1 MVASEIGRT
10 VWALVALGGGRFGRI
25 LAVSRQAHLAGRGTW
40 IRLRGQRPRKRKGA
54 VAWVVSGIRCDE
66 LVVMLVVVLL
76 WLLLVRAF
84 PAWIAGGSA
93 FRSRSTRRV
102 RRVTIAK
109 TREADGARLHA
120 VARDIDLVGNDERLR
135 RLVSLVAY
143 RRRLLRSV

>member
-1 MVASEIGRT
+1 MT
-10 VWALVALGGGRFGRI
+10 LGGGRFGRI

-84 PAWIAGGSA
+84 PAWIAGGST

-109 TREADGARLHA
+109 T
-120 VARDIDLVGNDERLR
+120 
-135 RLVSLVAY
+135 
-143 RRRLLRSV
+143 